1 MPLLS
6 QETGHVAT
14 SNIATTV
21 SNNVTTD
28 DDYVWSSDAIWS
40 QEPIIVQDI
49 VPLVSQ
55 ETAWSQPIIDD
66 DSESL
71 LLLREEMAKVIPQTY
86 YRPQSSMQKYVD
98 CIMTAMEANVNI
110 PTDDKCKMSKCL
122 YKVMSKQF
130 GLSYVKDL
138 FLSLGSADERNQLI
152 FELQMT
158 RTLYFP
164 EKYISPFANNGSIL
178 AEDLIKKRKL
188 PIDYENDGG
197 DEVTYIDKPR
207 FV

>member
-1 MPLLS
+1 M
-6 QETGHVAT
+6 
-14 SNIATTV
+14 
-21 SNNVTTD
+21 
-28 DDYVWSSDAIWS
+28 
-40 QEPIIVQDI
+40 

-55 ETAWSQPIIDD
+55 ETAWSQPITDD

-71 LLLREEMAKVIPQTY
+71 LLLREEMAKIIPQTY
-86 YRPQSSMQKYVD
+86 YRPQSSVQKYVD
-98 CIMTAMEANVNI
+98 FIMTAMEANVNI

-122 YKVMSKQF
+122 YNVVSKQF

-152 FELQMT
+152 FELQMI

-164 EKYISPFANNGSIL
+164 EKHISPFANNGSIL

-188 PIDYENDGG
+188 PIDYENDSG